1 MKKLFL
7 LFAVLTAAGLPLC
20 AQTDP
25 YQTAMEAYHFKDYH
39 TAASVFGPYFANK
52 GEMLTSK
59 QLYDGACILALDGQK
74 EFAFTVLRVMVE
86 KRYYSNLNRV
96 STDVDL
102 NGLHGLQE
110 WSDFIQKVAENQRT
124 EPDRNA
130 LKISAAFSQAK
141 DLLQKDMGSL
151 WGVPLW
157 SDSLLALDPQRRV
170 YSLAPLNG
178 AKNINGV
185 WIAQS
190 AERELNQSNA
200 PQVYAGR
207 SYAVIL
213 TSYLADSSATIIHEL
228 FHLKQQHYVSLN
240 GNPVNYLDNYE
251 ARQLLRL
258 EYQALR
264 DALAMADKGESKSLV
279 TANLRDAIL
288 FRTLRQSQHPRS
300 TKDEIEIESSEG
312 LANYTGF
319 VLSAYRNKYNLAIRE
334 LNSREQAPTY
344 TRAFPY
350 ATGPAYG
357 LLFDY
362 LGIRWRTGLN
372 HAYNFT
378 EIFRQANL
386 GHIYASGTSAFQP
399 AAKRHK
405 YHAIHDQEL
414 KRKAAIDEKINYFKQ
429 KFTQKPVLQVKL
441 ADPNYNRSFDMYGT
455 LVLEGIGMVYGSITG
470 TDING
475 KNFGSFKT
483 TITGNEKQPS
493 GVLASFDNMIF
504 TFSLPVKIEGNKLT
518 GSNYELVLNPGW
530 IVRKTDDQGNLE
542 IIKE

>member
-1 MKKLFL
+1 MKKAL
-7 LFAVLTAAGLPLC
+7 LLLVLLNGAVMRLW
-20 AQTDP
+20 AQTNP
-25 YQTAMEAYHFKDYH
+25 YQTAMAAYQRKDYH
-39 TAASVFGPYFANK
+39 AAALLFNPYFAAK
-52 GEMLTSK
+52 GEALTST
-59 QLYDGACILALDGQK
+59 QLYDGACILALDGQQD
-74 EFAFTVLRVMVE
+74 AALSALHILAE
-86 KRYYSNLNRV
+86 KRYFSSLNRI
-96 STDVDL
+96 STDSDL
-102 NGLHGLQE
+102 SSLHGLPE
-110 WSDFIQKVAENQRT
+110 WNKLLEKVAENQRT
-124 EPDRNA
+124 EPGRNA
-130 LKISAAFSQAK
+130 LKVKAAFSQAK
-141 DLLQKDMGSL
+141 ALLMEDNGRL
-151 WGVPLW
+151 WGKPLW
-157 SDSLLALDPQRRV
+157 SDSLLALDPQHRV
-170 YSLAPLNG
+170 YSMEALAG
-178 AKNINGV
+178 AQNSSGI
-185 WIAQS
+185 WIAQ
-190 AERELNQSNA
+190 AGERELNQSNA
-200 PQVYAGR
+200 PQVYQGK

-228 FHLKQQHYVSLN
+228 FHLKQQHDISLN
-240 GNPVNYLDNYE
+240 GNPVNYLDDYE

-264 DALAMADKGESKSLV
+264 DALAMADKGKSKNSV

-288 FRTLRQSQHPRS
+288 FRTLRQSQHSQS

-319 VLSAYRNKYNLAIRE
+319 VLSAYRNKYDLAIRE

-362 LGIRWRTGLN
+362 LGIHWRTGLN

-378 EIFRQANL
+378 AIFRQANL
-386 GHIYASGTSAFQP
+386 GRISASDTATFKP

-405 YHAIHDQEL
+405 YTDIHDQEL
-414 KRKAAIDEKINYFKQ
+414 KRKAAIDQKINYLTQ
-429 KFTQKPVLQVKL
+429 EFTQKPVLRVKL

-455 LVLEGIGMVYGSITG
+455 TVLEGIGMVYGSITG

-483 TITGNEKQPS
+483 TTTGTEDQPA
-493 GVLASFDNMIF
+493 GVLASFDNMVF
-504 TFSLPVKIEGNKLT
+504 RFSLPLKIEGNKLT

-530 IVRKTDDQGNLE
+530 AVRKTDNQGNLE